1 MCGRYNVIPNADAW
15 ISAFDL
21 PVSARPVIESLAPS
35 YNVAPSQAVPIVR
48 SSQDNDQRT
57 VALLHWGL
65 IPSWAKDAKIGYRTI
80 NARAETL
87 AEKPSFR
94 AAYKKRRCL
103 VIANGFYEW
112 RTQQPGESSKQPF
125 HIHPKTEQP
134 LAFAGLWEQW
144 KNPENGQE
152 VYSCCIITTVAN
164 QTMIPIHQR
173 MPVILEQENYQRW
186 LDPRVSQ
193 VGDLLRPCPDDL
205 LEAGPGST
213 FVNNP
218 KNNDARCLAPQR
230 A

>member
-1 MCGRYNVIPNADAW
+1 MCGRYNIIPNADAW

-21 PVSARPVIESLAPS
+21 TVSARPVIESLAPS

-48 SSQDNDQRT
+48 SLQDNDQRT

-94 AAYKKRRCL
+94 GAYKKRRCL

-112 RTQQPGESSKQPF
+112 RSPKSGESTKQPF
-125 HIHPKTEQP
+125 HIHAKTEQP
-134 LAFAGLWEQW
+134 LAFAGLWEHW
-144 KNPENGQE
+144 KNPEDGQE
-152 VYSCCIITTVAN
+152 VNSCCIITTVAN
-164 QTMIPIHQR
+164 QSMADIHQR
-173 MPVILEQENYQRW
+173 MPVILEQENFHRW
-186 LDPRVSQ
+186 LDPKISEAD
-193 VGDLLRPCPDDL
+193 DLLRPCPDNL
-205 LEAGPGST
+205 LQADAVST

-218 KNNDARCLAPQR
+218 KNNDVRCLEPR
-230 A
+230 